1 MSTYSPIE
9 EKANI
14 GTHAFGWVLSVI
26 AFFLLLQQ
34 AFQID
39 ETIHTIAIAVFG
51 LSMILLYA
59 ASTLYHSATDPVRRA
74 RWRIFDHAAIYLLI
88 AGTYTPFTLL
98 ILPSPIGTIIFA
110 AVWIMAIA
118 GTAIKLFF
126 TGRFKLISTLMYVFM
141 GWLIVFAFNP
151 LLEHMPSAGLQWLF
165 AGGIAYTVGAV
176 LYSIKKLPFNH
187 AIFHVFVL
195 AGTFCHFIAVY
206 KYCVPGT

>member
-1 MSTYSPIE
+1 MSTYSPLE

-14 GTHAFGWVLSVI
+14 GTHAFGWIMSGI
-26 AFFLLLQQ
+26 ALFLLLQR
-34 AFQID
+34 ALPSGDIL
-39 ETIHTIAIAVFG
+39 HTIAFAVFG
-51 LSMILLYA
+51 LSIMVLYA

-74 RWRIFDHAAIYLLI
+74 RLRIFDHAAIYVLI

-98 ILPSPIGTIIFA
+98 VLPSPIGTILLA
-110 AVWIMAIA
+110 AVWLMAVA
-118 GTAIKLFF
+118 GIIIKLFF
-126 TGRFKLISTLMYVFM
+126 TVRFKLFSTLMYVSM

-151 LLEHMPSAGLQWLF
+151 LLESMEPHGLQWLL

-206 KYCVPGT
+206 QYCLP

>member
-1 MSTYSPIE
+1 
-9 EKANI
+9 
-14 GTHAFGWVLSVI
+14 
-26 AFFLLLQQ
+26 
-34 AFQID
+34 
-39 ETIHTIAIAVFG
+39 
-51 LSMILLYA
+51 LYA

-74 RWRIFDHAAIYLLI
+74 RLRIFDHAAIYVLI

-98 ILPSPIGTIIFA
+98 VLPSPIGTILLA
-110 AVWIMAIA
+110 AVWLMAVA
-118 GTAIKLFF
+118 GIIIKLFF
-126 TGRFKLISTLMYVFM
+126 TGRFKLFSTLMYVSM

-151 LLEHMPSAGLQWLF
+151 LLESMEPHGLQWLL

-206 KYCVPGT
+206 QYCLP